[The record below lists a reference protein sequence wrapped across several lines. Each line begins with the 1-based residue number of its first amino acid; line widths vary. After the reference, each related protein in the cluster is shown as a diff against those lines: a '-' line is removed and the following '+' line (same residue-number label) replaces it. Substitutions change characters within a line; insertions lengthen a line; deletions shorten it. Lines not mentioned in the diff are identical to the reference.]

1 MVLAAVVHMQAAQ
14 SRNRSKWETQPRI
27 NTEATTGRQNKE
39 KLSERGGV
47 KGVYQGRETLSKRE
61 GRRSRAYAKSLSQLL
76 CDSRTLFQSL
86 LPSTLIHPAATIL
99 YRPIW
104 IKRGMNWS
112 EWERESKPERGER
125 EM

>member
-1 MVLAAVVHMQAAQ
+1 MQAAR

-27 NTEATTGRQNKE
+27 NTEATRGRQNKE

-47 KGVYQGRETLSKRE
+47 KGVYQGRETLRLSKRE

-76 CDSRTLFQSL
+76 CDSRLSSNLSPSL
-86 LPSTLIHPAATIL
+86 HTHPPSCHYIVQANLDKAGNEL
-99 YRPIW
+99 ERV
-104 IKRGMNWS
+104 G
-112 EWERESKPERGER
+112 ERESKPERGER